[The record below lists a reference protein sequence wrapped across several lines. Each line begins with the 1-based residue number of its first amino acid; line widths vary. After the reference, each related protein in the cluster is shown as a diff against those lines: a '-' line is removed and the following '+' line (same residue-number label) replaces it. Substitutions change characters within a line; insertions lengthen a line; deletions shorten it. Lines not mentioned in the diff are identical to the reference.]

1 VRAADL
7 PADLAPVWRG
17 VEQVRASELAD
28 GLWCLRLPVP
38 YTAMPSVNAYL
49 LDGHTLVDCG
59 TSLEPGWE
67 ALEHGLSLAGA
78 SPGDIR
84 RLVVT
89 HTHADHAGLAA
100 EFVERVGCEFL
111 HGVGPHTVDD
121 VLRDPITPLDER
133 RARAMGEGVPA
144 DEVDLWV
151 DAHLA
156 DDVHHAR
163 LAPTR
168 WLAPGSRLGGW
179 TVVPAGGHCANQ
191 IALVRDGYAI
201 TADLAYDITE
211 SFIEYG
217 WTFDPYGEQLASL
230 DRLAALGPRV
240 LLPGHGRPVED
251 AAARLAAARAAAVE
265 LAEWFV
271 AGCASPRSV
280 YELVVERVTD
290 EAEYNRRQTL
300 LAIGLAVLEHMAAR
314 GVVRVL
320 EGDVRRFVAV

>member
-1 VRAADL
+1 V
-7 PADLAPVWRG
+7 DLAPVWRG
-17 VEQVRASELAD
+17 VEQVRASQLAE

-59 TSLEPGWE
+59 TSLAPGWE
-67 ALEHGLSLAGA
+67 ALEHGLALAGA
-78 SPGDIR
+78 SVQDIR

-89 HTHADHAGLAA
+89 HTHADHAGLASVL
-100 EFVERVGCEFL
+100 VERVGCEFL

-121 VLRDPITPLDER
+121 VLRDPITPLEER
-133 RARAMGEGVPA
+133 RVRAMGEGVPA

-156 DDVHHAR
+156 DDVHHER
-163 LAPTR
+163 PAPTR
-168 WLAPGSRLGGW
+168 WLAPGSRLGDW

-191 IALVRDGYAI
+191 IALVDSRGFAI
-201 TADLAYDITE
+201 TADLAYDIAE

-217 WTFDPYGEQLASL
+217 WTLDPYGEQLASL
-230 DRLAALGPRV
+230 DRLAALAPRV
-240 LLPGHGRPVED
+240 LLPGHGRPFED
-251 AAARLAAARAAAVE
+251 AAARLAAAREAAVE
-265 LAEWFV
+265 LASWFV
-271 AGCASPRSV
+271 SRCLAPRSA
-280 YELVVERVTD
+280 YELVVERVPD
-290 EAEYNRRQTL
+290 PAEYNRRQTL
-300 LAIGLAVLEHMAAR
+300 LSVGLAVLEHMAAR